1 MQRCALAAARGL
13 AAAVGIILC
22 ALSAVPAD
30 PAWAGDN
37 DIVLSRLADM
47 SGGGVVGNAAD
58 FRSLTSELGVVL
70 APRLLSPADTLGFG
84 GFQFTADVGFTSID
98 PNRAYW
104 RARASSSQ
112 PTGAGPHGGNIMP
125 TVGVFARKGM
135 WFPVPSFEIGG
146 GMMQLLGSR
155 MITGQVY
162 AKLALHE
169 GYHDLPLPSLALR
182 GSASRMMG
190 ESDLDLTVAS
200 VDVSAG
206 KEIGVGGT
214 FNLTPYGGYNLL
226 IIIPRSELIDKT
238 PQIADDPAMSFV
250 FADQDDIF
258 RHRVFAGTRLRY
270 SIFAMTLEGQLT
282 LAGKSE
288 DAASGTADGSSGQV
302 TITSSFGVDF

>member
-1 MQRCALAAARGL
+1 MQRCALAAVRGL
-13 AAAVGIILC
+13 ATAVGIVLC
-22 ALSAVPAD
+22 ALPGRTAL
-30 PAWAGDN
+30 AGDN
-37 DIVLSRLADM
+37 DIVLSRLGDM
-47 SGGGVVGNAAD
+47 AGDGVVGNAAD
-58 FRSLTSELGVVL
+58 FRALTSELGVVL

-98 PNRAYW
+98 ASGSHW
-104 RARASSSQ
+104 RARAGSSQ
-112 PTGAGPHGGNIMP
+112 PTGTGPHGGSIMP

-146 GMMQLLGSR
+146 GMVQLLGSR
-155 MITGQVY
+155 MVTGQVY

-169 GYHDLPLPSLALR
+169 GYHDLPLPSLAVR

-206 KEIGVGGT
+206 KKIGVGGT

-238 PQIADDPAMSFV
+238 PHIADDAAMSFV
-250 FADQDDIF
+250 FRDQDDIL
-258 RHRVFAGTRLRY
+258 RHRIFAGTRLRY
-270 SIFAMTLEGQLT
+270 SIFALTLEGQLI
-282 LAGKSE
+282 LAGASE
-288 DAASGTADGSSGQV
+288 DAATGTADGAGSQI

>member
-1 MQRCALAAARGL
+1 MQRCALAAVRGL
-13 AAAVGIILC
+13 ATAVGILLC
-22 ALSAVPAD
+22 SLPAA
-30 PAWAGDN
+30 PARAGDN
-37 DIVLSRLADM
+37 DIVLSRLGTV
-47 SGGGVVGNAAD
+47 SGENVVASDAD
-58 FRSLTSELGVVL
+58 FRSLASQLGVVL

-98 PNRAYW
+98 TNAGYW
-104 RARASSSQ
+104 RARAGSSQ
-112 PTGAGPHGGNIMP
+112 PMGAGPHGGSIMP

-135 WFPVPSFEIGG
+135 WFPLPSFEIGG

-155 MITGQVY
+155 MITAQVY

-169 GYHDLPLPSLALR
+169 GYHDLPLPSLAIR
-182 GSASRMMG
+182 GAASRMMG
-190 ESDLDLTVAS
+190 EPELDLTVAS

-226 IIIPRSELIDKT
+226 IIVPRSDLIDKT

-250 FADQDDIF
+250 FTNQDEIL
-258 RHRVFAGTRLRY
+258 RHRIFAGARLRY
-270 SIFAMTLEGQLT
+270 SIFAVTLEGQFI
-282 LAGKSE
+282 LAGASE
-288 DAASGTADGSSGQV
+288 DTATGAVDTAGGQL

>member
-1 MQRCALAAARGL
+1 MQRCALAAVRGL
-13 AAAVGIILC
+13 ATAVGIIFL
-22 ALSAVPAD
+22 ALPASRL
-30 PAWAGDN
+30 AWAGDN
-37 DIVLSRLADM
+37 DIVLSRLGDM
-47 SGGGVVGNAAD
+47 SGNGAVGNAAD

-98 PNRAYW
+98 PNAGYW
-104 RARASSSQ
+104 RARAGSSQ
-112 PTGAGPHGGNIMP
+112 PTGPGPHGGSIMP

-155 MITGQVY
+155 IMTGQVY

-182 GSASRMMG
+182 GAASRMMG

-206 KEIGVGGT
+206 KEIGIGGT

-250 FADQDDIF
+250 FATQDDIL
-258 RHRVFAGTRLRY
+258 RHRLFAGARVRY
-270 SIFAMTLEGQLT
+270 SIFAMTLEGQFT
-282 LAGKSE
+282 LAGASE
-288 DAASGTADGSSGQV
+288 DAASGAVDVASGQV
-302 TITSSFGVDF
+302 TISSSFGVDF

>member
-1 MQRCALAAARGL
+1 MQRCALAAVRGL
-13 AAAVGIILC
+13 ATAVGIILC
-22 ALSAVPAD
+22 ALPAGR

-37 DIVLSRLADM
+37 DIVLSRLGDT
-47 SGGGVVGNAAD
+47 SGNSAVGNAAD

-98 PNRAYW
+98 PNAGYW

-112 PTGAGPHGGNIMP
+112 PTGPGPHGGSIMP
-125 TVGVFARKGM
+125 TVGLFARKGM

-146 GMMQLLGSR
+146 GVMQLLGSR
-155 MITGQVY
+155 IMTGQVY

-206 KEIGVGGT
+206 KEIGIGGT

-250 FADQDDIF
+250 FATQDDIL
-258 RHRVFAGTRLRY
+258 RHRLFAGARVRY
-270 SIFAMTLEGQLT
+270 SIFAMTLEGQFT
-282 LAGKSE
+282 LAGASE
-288 DAASGTADGSSGQV
+288 DAASGTVDAASGQV
-302 TITSSFGVDF
+302 TISSSFGVDF